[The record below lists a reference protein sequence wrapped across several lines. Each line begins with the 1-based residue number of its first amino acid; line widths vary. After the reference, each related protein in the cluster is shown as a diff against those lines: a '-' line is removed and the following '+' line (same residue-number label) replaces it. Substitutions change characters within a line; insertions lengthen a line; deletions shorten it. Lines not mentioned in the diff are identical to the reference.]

1 MDGWYNVSI
10 DTIVVETQVNY
21 FDNCVKI
28 DFVKNAIIAEEGI
41 EIIYIY
47 PNSEST
53 VSFEIVPV
61 DRKLFTDRNSKFTKL
76 YNPGDDIIL
85 ERGAPNGFRYE
96 RYDNIVEMKQDIFV
110 ENDPSKSCRSYPNED
125 LRTTMTAIKTLSQR
139 PSQSTLVQTS
149 FLFGP
154 LSIWAR

>member
-1 MDGWYNVSI
+1 MNFGSGGWYNVSI
-10 DTIVVETQVNY
+10 DTIVVETWVNY

-61 DRKLFTDRNSKFTKL
+61 DRKLFTDRNLKFTKL
-76 YNPGDDIIL
+76 YNPGGDIIL
-85 ERGAPNGFRYE
+85 ERGAPNGFRY
-96 RYDNIVEMKQDIFV
+96 I
-110 ENDPSKSCRSYPNED
+110 
-125 LRTTMTAIKTLSQR
+125 
-139 PSQSTLVQTS
+139 
-149 FLFGP
+149 
-154 LSIWAR
+154 